1 MIEAFRIYFVAFYAV
16 RLAVFLFCVLPGNFR
31 NRPAAYQPQGF
42 RRWLPA
48 VLIPLDS
55 LLPPLLILFRTGE
68 LKVFWLPL
76 RWLGVLFSVAAG
88 AVSLWAVH
96 SLGRFFVPKTVV
108 VPDQVLVTS
117 GPYRLVRHPA
127 YVGDLALWLGAG
139 LGTGNWLLLG
149 LWPLA
154 LLGLHWQAREEE
166 ELLALKFGDTFKH
179 YVSRTWELFPWSP
192 RARHGDE
199 RSPGPNNDWRAAA
212 RRAKDLYTQRLDAY
226 LTFNDVFRYPQ
237 CLGAFYKSCDLL
249 RPGLRILDAGCGTGT
264 ATFALLEAQRLN
276 QSFFKSIDG
285 FDLTP
290 AMLARFQE
298 RLKSLNV
305 TNVRLREANVLEP
318 QALPSDWAHYD
329 LVISAAMLEY
339 VPKAELT
346 RALAALRIRLAPD
359 GRLLLFIS
367 RRIWITRLLIERCWK
382 ANRYTREQLEA
393 ALRSAGFT
401 NIEFRKFPFPYFWQ
415 NWWGHV
421 VAASSAHNSAFAAP
435 APAIPT
441 GAG

>member
-1 MIEAFRIYFVAFYAV
+1 M
-16 RLAVFLFCVLPGNFR
+16 
-31 NRPAAYQPQGF
+31 
-42 RRWLPA
+42 
-48 VLIPLDS
+48 
-55 LLPPLLILFRTGE
+55 
-68 LKVFWLPL
+68 
-76 RWLGVLFSVAAG
+76 
-88 AVSLWAVH
+88 
-96 SLGRFFVPKTVV
+96 
-108 VPDQVLVTS
+108 
-117 GPYRLVRHPA
+117 
-127 YVGDLALWLGAG
+127 
-139 LGTGNWLLLG
+139 
-149 LWPLA
+149 
-154 LLGLHWQAREEE
+154 
-166 ELLALKFGDTFKH
+166 
-179 YVSRTWELFPWSP
+179 
-192 RARHGDE
+192 
-199 RSPGPNNDWRAAA
+199 
-212 RRAKDLYTQRLDAY
+212 
-226 LTFNDVFRYPQ
+226 
-237 CLGAFYKSCDLL
+237 
-249 RPGLRILDAGCGTGT
+249 RILDAGCGTGT

-298 RLKSLNV
+298 RLKSLNL

-318 QALPSDWAHYD
+318 QAFPTDWVHYD

-393 ALRSAGFT
+393 ALHSAGFT

-421 VAASSAHNSAFAAP
+421 VAASSTHNSSCAAS
-435 APAIPT
+435 ATAIPT
-441 GAG
+441 GTA

>member
-1 MIEAFRIYFVAFYAV
+1 
-16 RLAVFLFCVLPGNFR
+16 
-31 NRPAAYQPQGF
+31 
-42 RRWLPA
+42 
-48 VLIPLDS
+48 
-55 LLPPLLILFRTGE
+55 
-68 LKVFWLPL
+68 
-76 RWLGVLFSVAAG
+76 
-88 AVSLWAVH
+88 
-96 SLGRFFVPKTVV
+96 
-108 VPDQVLVTS
+108 
-117 GPYRLVRHPA
+117 
-127 YVGDLALWLGAG
+127 
-139 LGTGNWLLLG
+139 
-149 LWPLA
+149 
-154 LLGLHWQAREEE
+154 
-166 ELLALKFGDTFKH
+166 
-179 YVSRTWELFPWSP
+179 
-192 RARHGDE
+192 
-199 RSPGPNNDWRAAA
+199 
-212 RRAKDLYTQRLDAY
+212 
-226 LTFNDVFRYPQ
+226 
-237 CLGAFYKSCDLL
+237 
-249 RPGLRILDAGCGTGT
+249 
-264 ATFALLEAQRLN
+264 
-276 QSFFKSIDG
+276 
-285 FDLTP
+285 
-290 AMLARFQE
+290 MLARFQE

-318 QALPSDWAHYD
+318 QALPNDWAHYD

-346 RALAALRIRLAPD
+346 RALAALRIRLGPD

>member
-1 MIEAFRIYFVAFYAV
+1 
-16 RLAVFLFCVLPGNFR
+16 
-31 NRPAAYQPQGF
+31 
-42 RRWLPA
+42 
-48 VLIPLDS
+48 
-55 LLPPLLILFRTGE
+55 
-68 LKVFWLPL
+68 
-76 RWLGVLFSVAAG
+76 
-88 AVSLWAVH
+88 
-96 SLGRFFVPKTVV
+96 
-108 VPDQVLVTS
+108 
-117 GPYRLVRHPA
+117 
-127 YVGDLALWLGAG
+127 
-139 LGTGNWLLLG
+139 
-149 LWPLA
+149 
-154 LLGLHWQAREEE
+154 
-166 ELLALKFGDTFKH
+166 
-179 YVSRTWELFPWSP
+179 
-192 RARHGDE
+192 
-199 RSPGPNNDWRAAA
+199 
-212 RRAKDLYTQRLDAY
+212 
-226 LTFNDVFRYPQ
+226 
-237 CLGAFYKSCDLL
+237 LL

-421 VAASSAHNSAFAAP
+421 VAASSGHNSAFAAP